1 MDFKSRQLTFGCADR
16 ERFDAEAV
24 KQALK
29 VQRFGDVEHLSGPS

>member
-24 KQALK
+24 TQALK
-29 VQRFGDVEHLSGPS
+29 AQRFGNVEHVSGPA